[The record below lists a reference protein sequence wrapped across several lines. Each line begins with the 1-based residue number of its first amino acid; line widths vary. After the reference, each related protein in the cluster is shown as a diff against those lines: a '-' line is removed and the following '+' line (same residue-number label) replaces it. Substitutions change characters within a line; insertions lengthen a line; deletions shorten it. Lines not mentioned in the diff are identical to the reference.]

1 MAFWIETKSIG
12 DLSASPFPVNPGEDV
27 LLHRMD
33 ERRKN
38 AAGSGRESGISEI
51 WVSVGWSREG
61 VQLPENLS
69 SNSY

>member
-1 MAFWIETKSIG
+1 MAFWIETKSIE
-12 DLSASPFPVNPGEDV
+12 DLSATSASPIPVNPGEDV

-38 AAGSGRESGISEI
+38 AGSGRESGISEI

-61 VQLPENLS
+61 VQVPEN
-69 SNSY
+69 